1 MRCTP
6 GAGSWDLGDGGAPG
20 RVDDPFQ
27 DEFEVGDAVRDPTG
41 TAVGVT
47 HRTAAG
53 RTAAIAWI
61 AQDTRGPADL
71 FDLGP
76 TLGDGPPPRLI
87 RGPNGLF
94 AAAYGVARVSARAD
108 AARDLVVYTVPVRA
122 PPTVRESIS
131 QQRDDSLAFDVAVS
145 GSSVL
150 AVWDEATSGARGVIR
165 YAAIQGDAGATRDL
179 SPPESD
185 AEAPRILASPGGFT
199 ALWLA
204 RQSEAAID
212 DARSSLAVEVPG
224 ELRAFGWIES
234 IRVDER
240 GVPRGPARPLT
251 SMNGH
256 VSAYDAQALDDA
268 SVLVVARDDGESTDG
283 SGGTLLRVRIA
294 GDRVDPPLA
303 FSIDGL
309 GRGAPMLVDGRPLWL
324 SWMGPHEQLRL
335 IPLDAIGAPAGPLS
349 AEESLNDARPLLV
362 LSAPPDAPERF
373 LVATPLRTEG
383 QLRTFACAR
392 R

>member
-1 MRCTP
+1 V
-6 GAGSWDLGDGGAPG
+6 AGSWDLGDGGAPVRIG
-20 RVDDPFQ
+20 DPSQ
-27 DEFEVGDAVRDPTG
+27 DEFEIGDAVREPTG
-41 TAVGVT
+41 TAVGVI

-61 AQDTRGPADL
+61 AQDTRGSANL

-76 TLGDGPPPRLI
+76 TLGDGPPPRLM

-94 AAAYGVARVSARAD
+94 AAAYGAARVSVRAD
-108 AARDLVVYTVPVRA
+108 EARDLILYTVPLRA
-122 PPTVRESIS
+122 PPTVRESIR
-131 QQRDDSLAFDVAVS
+131 QQRDDSLAFDVAAS
-145 GSSVL
+145 GASML
-150 AVWDEATSGARGVIR
+150 AVWDEATTGARGVIR
-165 YAAIQGDAGATRDL
+165 CATIQGDAGATRDL

-185 AEAPRILASPGGFT
+185 AEAPRIIASAGGFT

-204 RQSEAAID
+204 RQSEVALD
-212 DARSSLAVEVPG
+212 DARSSLAAEAPG
-224 ELRAFGWIES
+224 EPRAFGWIES
-234 IRVDER
+234 IRVDGR
-240 GVPRGPARPLT
+240 GVALGQVRRLT

-268 SVLVVARDDGESTDG
+268 SVLVVARDDGESMDG
-283 SGGTLLRVRIA
+283 SGGTLLRVRMA

-303 FSIDGL
+303 FSMDGL
-309 GRGAPMLVDGRPLWL
+309 GRGAPMLVDGSPLWL
-324 SWMGPHEQLRL
+324 SWVGPHEQLRL

-362 LSAPPDAPERF
+362 LSAPPGAPERV
-373 LVATPLRTEG
+373 LVATPLRPEA

-392 R
+392 